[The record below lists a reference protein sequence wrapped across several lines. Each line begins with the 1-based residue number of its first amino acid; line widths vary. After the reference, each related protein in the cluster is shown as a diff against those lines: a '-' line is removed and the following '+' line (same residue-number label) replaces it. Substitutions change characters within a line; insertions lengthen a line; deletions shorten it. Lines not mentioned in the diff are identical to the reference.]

1 MFNLEDLLAEDEN
14 DVNDASNLEIDDIL
28 NESDNSIKEL
38 NIEKAN
44 QILSEK
50 KQKIKVQ
57 MKYEQIEYEQL
68 IRKYIEHDFEQQ
80 TEEFKIEISS
90 SNEEE
95 IEPQSLIDQIDKQE
109 RIIKETTLQNVELVN
124 NNIEIENIEIH
135 DLQLISNH
143 LKKLSGQPCLIT
155 FQYNILSIGTSNGE
169 ILVYSAVNND
179 FIVLKYNSKVSAI
192 DNTQAFLVASY
203 EDCTIILWDP
213 NTKAQLKNIKHQEP
227 LLSLK
232 FFNETQFII
241 SDYLGQTSMCKITK
255 MLWSYQIEIEKLLP
269 RQIHPF
275 YQISIWKQEYIAFSC
290 LEQVIVLKVDK
301 QSQIIKRIK
310 RQIDGYTYP
319 CTSWGQFTNTEEYTE
334 MIEIALAVSWG
345 THIEIYI
352 VEKQQMIQKYSF
364 ILNNIIS
371 CNWLSRDM
379 LLVFTREFQIVT
391 LNAQFF
397 NKDIITEES
406 RNTLRKQMN
415 YLTNKTEKAIQSIIP
430 LGDVINFPLQIN
442 NGQQMVSVYMN
453 CISANT
459 RFIYILSLP
468 LIKRV
473 KLLIWSDYLKL
484 MIEKAE
490 TKQNWYDILSFG
502 IKLYWNQI
510 HCFAIPQTSYDQ
522 RVVFSDIS
530 KDICSTFINLVGQSI
545 ESQKISE
552 QLKYEQWTQTIYSAI
567 QYCIHCNQQQYLFT
581 GLKSLLIKF
590 HRYTQLLA
598 SLEEFILNKQIK
610 QIPTDL
616 LLQISTHYK
625 VLNKSDIVEQLIL
638 SLDPKCLDM
647 TTIFQICQENDLYTP
662 LMVVCPRIDHD
673 YITPLQK
680 MYSNFLKTQNQNML
694 LKSLWFI
701 KLTFQQILFPNE
713 RIPQDRFQ
721 HAFGQVIMWL
731 LIEDILRNFGIHLP
745 KELFEILKFAMNYAS
760 LFNSEQLQKYF
771 NNQKPILVAFI
782 HKIYKSLSQ
791 SIVTHETLG
800 IEFSKFIG
808 SIKGLV
814 LDEEVYIK
822 SLKHLVSDRK
832 NFQLILNILE
842 QIELKPLLKNELYEQ
857 SNDNYIKSLFASD
870 IYKQIDLCLLKIN
883 KKFFQLWISRQL
895 NQKREQTLKVLELYF
910 DTLLENHQT
919 LQILKQIVP
928 TLTSQ
933 EQYKLMKRE
942 QITNGYME
950 LFQSLGP
957 QNKDLRS
964 LLIRASCIHTPH
976 HVLDKIHHFA
986 LDDLETIFI
995 ETKHKEGLGYI
1006 YARVGKFE
1014 IAMQFFIQ
1022 NLLDYLQDCFTQQ
1035 SFSNEILN
1043 LKFDLLFQ
1051 TCKDHLSHNDQN
1063 LFLVLGHQLF
1073 NSETYSQIWI
1083 LSEQINQNNYQNII
1097 PILQVINNR
1106 LCEYYNYLSIEELIK
1121 LMEEQIEI
1129 FKMVWIKW
1137 SFKNLI
1143 YDQRVQYR
1151 IRYQSYFIEL
1161 QTYLGFKY
1169 QIFHQNA
1176 SSPEIQ
1182 NICSNCNEFITSESK
1197 QHILIR
1203 KCSHSTHQTCL
1214 QQPFCHI
1221 CNPKV
1226 KMQLESVLANRNVND
1241 GVDMKRRQILI
1252 KENEIMKNHRKLE
1265 EQIEDLQL
1273 TAEDIRIHE
1282 ENRIIHD
1289 LELFDKFFNL

>member
-14 DVNDASNLEIDDIL
+14 DINDASNLEIDDIL

-38 NIEKAN
+38 DIEKAH

-50 KQKIKVQ
+50 KQKFKVSIKCGQ
-57 MKYEQIEYEQL
+57 KEYEDL
-68 IRKYIEHDFEQQ
+68 IKKYIEHDFEQQ

-90 SNEEE
+90 SNEEDIKPE
-95 IEPQSLIDQIDKQE
+95 SLIDKIDKQE
-109 RIIKETTLQNVELVN
+109 RMIKETSLQNVELIN

-135 DLQLISNH
+135 DLQQISNQ
-143 LKKLSGQPCLIT
+143 LKKLSGQPCLII
-155 FQYNILSIGTSNGE
+155 FQYNILSIGTSVGE
-169 ILVYSAVNND
+169 ILVYSAANND
-179 FIVLKYNSKVSAI
+179 FIVLKYNSRVSAI
-192 DNTQAFLVASY
+192 DNTQVFLVASY
-203 EDCTIILWDP
+203 EDCAIILWDP
-213 NTKAQLKNIKHQEP
+213 NTKAQLKHIKHQEP

-232 FFNETQFII
+232 FFNENQFII

-275 YQISIWKQEYIAFSC
+275 YQISIFKQDYIAFSC
-290 LEQVIVLKVDK
+290 LEQVIVMKTDQ

-345 THIEIYI
+345 THLEIYI
-352 VEKQQMIQKYSF
+352 VEKQQLIQKYSF
-364 ILNNIIS
+364 ILSTIIS
-371 CNWLSRDM
+371 CNWVSRDM
-379 LLVFTREFQIVT
+379 LLIFTKEYQIITMNV
-391 LNAQFF
+391 QYF

-406 RNTLRKQMN
+406 RNTLRKQNN
-415 YLTNKTEKAIQSIIP
+415 YLQNKTDKAIQSITP
-430 LGDVINFPLQIN
+430 LGDVNNFPLQIN
-442 NGQQMVSVYMN
+442 NGQQMVSVYLN
-453 CISANT
+453 CIHANA
-459 RFIYILSLP
+459 RFIYLLNLP

-473 KLLIWSDYLKL
+473 KLLIWSDYLKV

-490 TKQNWYDILSFG
+490 TKKNWYDILSFG

-510 HCFAIPQTSYDQ
+510 HCFAIPQTSQDQ

-545 ESQKISE
+545 ESQKVSE
-552 QLKYEQWTQTIYSAI
+552 QIKYEQWTQTIYSAI

-581 GLKSLLIKF
+581 GMKTLLIKF
-590 HRYTQLLA
+590 HRYSQLLA
-598 SLEEFILNKQIK
+598 SLEQFILNKQIK
-610 QIPTDL
+610 QIPMDL

-638 SLDPKCLDM
+638 SLDPKFLDM

-680 MYSNFLKTQNQNML
+680 MYSNFLKTSDQNML

-701 KLTFQQILFPNE
+701 KLTFQQIIFPNE

-745 KELFEILKFAMNYAS
+745 NELFEILKIAMNYAS
-760 LFNSEQLQKYF
+760 LFNLDQLQKYF
-771 NNQKPILVAFI
+771 NYQKPILVAFI

-791 SIVTHETLG
+791 SIVTHESLG

-814 LDEEVYIK
+814 LDEEIYIK
-822 SLKHLVSDRK
+822 SLKHLVQDRK

-842 QIELKPLLKNELYEQ
+842 QIELKPILKNELFEQ
-857 SNDNYIKSLFASD
+857 ANDNYIKSLFAPD
-870 IYKQIDLCLLKIN
+870 IYKQIDLCLLKVN
-883 KKFFQLWISRQL
+883 KGFFQLMIQRQL
-895 NQKREQTLKVLELYF
+895 NQRREQTLKVLELYF

-928 TLTSQ
+928 TLTSN

-950 LFQSLGP
+950 LFQSLGS
-957 QNKDLRS
+957 QNKDLRA
-964 LLIRASCIHTPH
+964 LLIRASCIHTPN

-1022 NLLDYLQDCFTQQ
+1022 NLLEYLQECFTQQ
-1035 SFSNEILN
+1035 QFSSEILN

-1051 TCKDHLSHNDQN
+1051 TCKDNLSHNDKN
-1063 LFLVLGHQLF
+1063 SFLELGRGLF
-1073 NSETYSQIWI
+1073 NSETHSQIWI
-1083 LSEQINQNNYQNII
+1083 LSEQINNNNYQHMI
-1097 PILQVINNR
+1097 PILQVINSR
-1106 LCEYYNYLSIEELIK
+1106 LCEYYNYLSIDELIT

-1129 FKMVWIKW
+1129 FRMIWIKW

-1143 YDQRVQYR
+1143 NDQRIQYR
-1151 IRYQSYFIEL
+1151 IWYKSYYIEL
-1161 QTYLGFKY
+1161 QTYLELKWG
-1169 QIFHQNA
+1169 IWHQNG
-1176 SSPEIQ
+1176 SSPEYE
-1182 NICSNCNEFITSESK
+1182 NECSNCNEMITTDGK

-1203 KCSHSTHQTCL
+1203 KCSHSTHQSCL

-1226 KMQLESVLANRNVND
+1226 KMQLESVLANRNVSD
-1241 GVDMKRRQILI
+1241 GIDMKRRQILI
-1252 KENEIMKNHRKLE
+1252 KENELMKNHRKLE
-1265 EQIEDLQL
+1265 EQMEDLQL